1 MFPCKDDEGAV
12 RVRASG
18 FDLPPPLSRIH
29 PDRWALQHPGYDFT
43 VYTQVLSIIGLVP
56 GTCNLP
62 LLRHAFPN
70 LLVLRLSPE
79 LPSMNYLPYVPF
91 GARTLVFF
99 SSRPRDRNGDY
110 SSRRTSTEE
119 AIRPGTYNFVWRWT
133 ARHKK
138 LYPEDYPRSLS
149 PMVERIVLHT
159 WNLHCVPD
167 LASMYSLPRTLSP
180 HLREIVIVVP
190 VYMGLELIPT
200 FFKEWNLAE
209 AARNLAPILNI
220 PHVTYTI
227 VGLEVIK
234 VENHESKF
242 KAALREALLKRGRAC
257 QDSQHTQTK
266 SDAALHTAKV
276 TETMTRVRTMTFD
289 AYVASS
295 ISPVIV
301 IGELQALPPWE
312 MEWVGNDG
320 EMEENPWDFLETYPE
335 HTEVDE
341 GSCSADR
348 LFDYISQNG
357 LL

>member
-1 MFPCKDDEGAV
+1 M
-12 RVRASG
+12 RASG

-43 VYTQVLSIIGLVP
+43 VCTQVLSIIGLVP

-99 SSRPRDRNGDY
+99 SSRPRDKNGDS

-119 AIRPGTYNFVWRWT
+119 AIRPGTSNFVWRWA